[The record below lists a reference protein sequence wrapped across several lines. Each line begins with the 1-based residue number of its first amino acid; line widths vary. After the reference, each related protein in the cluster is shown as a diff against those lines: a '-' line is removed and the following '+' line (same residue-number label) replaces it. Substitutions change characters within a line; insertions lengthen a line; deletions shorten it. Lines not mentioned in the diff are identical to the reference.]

1 VRAALVLAALCACRA
16 DRPVQEPAP
25 VPVVIENTA
34 RGCGE
39 AAAGL
44 ERATRGLRP
53 PEESILA
60 PMRALC
66 IEDAW
71 PTVAIDCF
79 AAMTPDDLGKCAG
92 LVATKPR
99 EALFARIAGLEH
111 DQAALAILVA
121 RLANVKVGIA
131 ECDGFVTAVSRAMSC
146 EGLSLEQRHGL
157 GSETVDFWSLN
168 TSRLPPDAV
177 AKMVRA
183 CGESLSALQTQVAA
197 VGCM

>member
-1 VRAALVLAALCACRA
+1 VRAALVLAALCACRGGA
-16 DRPVQEPAP
+16 GPQKPAP
-25 VPVVIENTA
+25 VPVTIENTA
-34 RGCGE
+34 RGCSE

-53 PEESILA
+53 PEESLLA
-60 PMRALC
+60 PVRALC
-66 IEDAW
+66 VEDAW

-79 AAMTPDDLGKCAG
+79 ATMTPDDLGRCAG
-92 LVATKPR
+92 MVAAKPR
-99 EALFARIAGLEH
+99 EALFARIAGLDH
-111 DQAALAILVA
+111 DQASLAILVA
-121 RLANVKVGIA
+121 RLANVNVGIA
-131 ECDGFVTAVSRAMSC
+131 ECDNFVVAVSRAMSC

-157 GSETVDFWSLN
+157 GTETVDFWSLN
-168 TSRLPPDAV
+168 TSRLPPDAI

>member
-1 VRAALVLAALCACRA
+1 MKRVLILAALGACRSDTA
-16 DRPVQEPAP
+16 PQKPAP
-25 VPVVIENTA
+25 VPVTIENSV
-34 RGCGE
+34 RGCSE

-44 ERATRGLRP
+44 ERATRGVRA

-66 IEDAW
+66 VEDAW
-71 PTVAIDCF
+71 PTAAIDCF
-79 AAMTPDDLGKCAG
+79 ATMTNDDLGRCAG
-92 LVATKPR
+92 LVAEKPR
-99 EALFARIAGLEH
+99 EALFARLAGQGN
-111 DQAALAILVA
+111 DKASLAILVA

-183 CGESLSALQTQVAA
+183 CGESLAALQTQVQA

>member
-1 VRAALVLAALCACRA
+1 MALCACSHGGA
-16 DRPVQEPAP
+16 PANAP
-25 VPVVIENTA
+25 IENTA

-53 PEESILA
+53 PEESILG

-66 IEDAW
+66 VEDAW
-71 PTVAIDCF
+71 PAVAIDCF
-79 AAMTPDDLGKCAG
+79 ATMTPDDLGKCAG
-92 LVATKPR
+92 MVDAKHR
-99 EALFARIAGLEH
+99 EALFARISGLDH
-111 DQAALAILVA
+111 DKAALAILVA

-146 EGLSLEQRHGL
+146 EGLSLEERHGL

>member
-1 VRAALVLAALCACRA
+1 VRAALVIAAACACHHDKA
-16 DRPVQEPAP
+16 PEKPAP
-25 VPVVIENTA
+25 VPIASSV

-60 PMRALC
+60 AMRTLC
-66 IEDAW
+66 VEHAW
-71 PTVAIDCF
+71 PVVAVDCF
-79 AAMTPDDLGKCAG
+79 ATMTPDDLGKCAG
-92 LVATKPR
+92 MVDVKHR
-99 EALFARIAGLEH
+99 DALFARIAGLDH
-111 DQAALAILVA
+111 DKAALAILVA

-131 ECDGFVTAVSRAMSC
+131 ECDGFVTAVARAMSC
-146 EGLSLEQRHGL
+146 EGLSLDQRHGL

-183 CGESLSALQTQVAA
+183 CGESLSALEAQVQA

>member
-1 VRAALVLAALCACRA
+1 
-16 DRPVQEPAP
+16 
-25 VPVVIENTA
+25 VPVTIENTA

-44 ERATRGLRP
+44 ERATRGVRP
-53 PEESILA
+53 PEESILG

-79 AAMTPDDLGKCAG
+79 ATMTPDDLGRCAG
-92 LVATKPR
+92 LVAAKPR
-99 EALFARIAGLEH
+99 EALFARIAGVDH
-111 DQAALAILVA
+111 DRAALAIVVA

-157 GSETVDFWSLN
+157 GSETIDFWSLN

-177 AKMVRA
+177 AKMGRA
-183 CGESLSALQTQVAA
+183 CGESLAALQTQVAA

>member
-1 VRAALVLAALCACRA
+1 MLAACSHGSAPA
-16 DRPVQEPAP
+16 KPPAP
-25 VPVVIENTA
+25 VPIENTA

-60 PMRALC
+60 PMRTLC
-66 IEDAW
+66 VEDAW
-71 PTVAIDCF
+71 PAVAIDCF
-79 AAMTPDDLGKCAG
+79 ATMTPDDLGRCAG
-92 LVATKPR
+92 LVEAKHR
-99 EALFARIAGLEH
+99 EALFARIAGVDH
-111 DQAALAILVA
+111 DQGALAVIVA
-121 RLANVKVGIA
+121 RLANVRVGIA

-146 EGLSLEQRHGL
+146 EGLSLEERHGL

-168 TSRLPPDAV
+168 TSRLPPDAI
-177 AKMVRA
+177 ARMVRA

-197 VGCM
+197 AGCM

>member
-1 VRAALVLAALCACRA
+1 M
-16 DRPVQEPAP
+16 PVT
-25 VPVVIENTA
+25 IENSA

-79 AAMTPDDLGKCAG
+79 ATMTPDDLGRCAG
-92 LVATKPR
+92 LVATRPR
-99 EALFARIAGLEH
+99 EALFARIAGLAH
-111 DQAALAILVA
+111 DKAALAILVA

-131 ECDGFVTAVSRAMSC
+131 QCDGFVTAVSRAMSC

-177 AKMVRA
+177 AKMERA
-183 CGESLSALQTQVAA
+183 CGESLASLQTQVQA